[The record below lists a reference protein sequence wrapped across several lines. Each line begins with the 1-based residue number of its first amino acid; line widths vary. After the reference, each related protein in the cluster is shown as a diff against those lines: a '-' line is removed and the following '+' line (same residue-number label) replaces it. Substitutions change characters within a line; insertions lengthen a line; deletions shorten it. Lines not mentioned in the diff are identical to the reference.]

1 MRQMPL
7 AYQQLE
13 TAIGHTF
20 KNQELLTEALTH
32 STFAYE
38 HRYEGVISNER
49 LEYLGDAVL
58 DLAIGDALFS
68 QPACYD
74 EGFMSKTRALVV
86 CESTLAQ
93 LARQLEIG
101 ELLSLGKG
109 EAATGGKVKPSN
121 LSNAIEALFGAI
133 YLDAGYEKARIVILN
148 LLADS
153 LQEALTGT
161 IVFDYKSKLLEYAQ
175 SQNNIG
181 PLRFVILDEQGPV
194 HEKQFTAGVVQN
206 DRIIGRGTGNS
217 KKEAEQQAAKA
228 ALDYFKGK
236 RPS

>member
-58 DLAIGDALFS
+58 DLAIGDVLFS